1 LASTYVLCG
10 VVRIMVDECL
20 ALGLKAPEFIQ
31 DSNFRSI
38 LWRENALSSIENAL
52 SSIENALSSIEN
64 APSSEKDALCSA
76 TKLNKKQKM
85 VLEYCTVYARTSNE
99 IFAHLGIVNQSR
111 SREKYINQLILA
123 GLLRPTKS
131 KANNPDQKYIAAEG
145 KDCIN

>member
-1 LASTYVLCG
+1 
-10 VVRIMVDECL
+10 MVDECL

-38 LWRENALSSIENAL
+38 LWR
-52 SSIENALSSIEN
+52 EN